1 MAQARRRSSGRRG
14 RWLKR
19 GWVLLLLGVGIGIAS
34 VMLWQMLTHRAD
46 GRSGLANL
54 FSSLHRPA
62 ASPRKAPENPPPS
75 PPKPKFDFYT
85 ILPETETVLPPERRA
100 AKSKTAKA
108 KPEQGVTYILQAG
121 SFASFEEA
129 DQLKAKLALA
139 GLVAQIQKVTVE
151 GRGEYHRVRLGPYER
166 IDQLDAA
173 DLQLQKMDIK
183 AIRLK
188 VKKGAPG

>member
-19 GWVLLLLGVGIGIAS
+19 GWVLLLLGVGIGVAGM
-34 VMLWQMLTHRAD
+34 MLWQMLAHRAD

-54 FSSLHRPA
+54 LSSLRKPA
-62 ASPRKAPENPPPS
+62 ASAKKAPEAPPPS

-129 DQLKAKLALA
+129 DQLKAKLALS
-139 GLVAQIQKVTVE
+139 GMVAQIQKVTVE

-166 IDQLDAA
+166 LDQLDAA
-173 DLQLQKMDIK
+173 DQQLQKLGIK

-188 VKKGAPG
+188 VKKGVAG